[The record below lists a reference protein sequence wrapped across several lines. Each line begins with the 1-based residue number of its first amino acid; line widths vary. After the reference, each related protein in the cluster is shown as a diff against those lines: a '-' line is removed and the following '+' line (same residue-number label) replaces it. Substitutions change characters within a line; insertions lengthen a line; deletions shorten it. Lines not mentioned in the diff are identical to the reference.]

1 MKRPPPD
8 WYDAQYNARAGIPE
22 HPAILRLWSESSAQT
37 RANVPCTLDVP
48 YGSAPGETLDIF
60 AAPGAKDA
68 PVLIYIHGG
77 YWRALDKKDQSF
89 VAAPFVQAGAVV
101 VLPNHTLAPAVTVQ
115 HIVLQLVQ
123 AVAWVHR
130 HIATFGGDPRHI
142 VVAGHSAGAHLA
154 AMMLACRW
162 RDVAAD
168 LPAQPLHAALA
179 VSGVF
184 ELEPLRHAPFLSQ
197 DLKLSAAG
205 ARQLSPALMP
215 PPAQGRLVA
224 VVGGNES
231 SEFQRQNT
239 LIRRAWGPIT
249 VPVCETVPGRHHMN
263 VLNALAEPGSRLH
276 GLALALLGLR

>member
-22 HPAILRLWSESSAQT
+22 HAAILRLWSESSAQT
-37 RANVPCTLDVP
+37 RTNVPCTLDVP

-89 VAAPFVQAGAVV
+89 VATPFVQAGAVV
-101 VLPNHTLAPAVTVQ
+101 ALPNHTLAPAVTVQ

-197 DLKLSAAG
+197 DLKLSAAE
-205 ARQLSPALMP
+205 ARHLSPALMP

-224 VVGGNES
+224 VVGSDES

-263 VLNALAEPGSRLH
+263 VLNALAEPDSRLH

>member
-22 HPAILRLWSESSAQT
+22 HAAILRLWSESSAQT
-37 RANVPCTLDVP
+37 RTNVPCTLDVP

-89 VAAPFVQAGAVV
+89 VATPFVQAGAVV
-101 VLPNHTLAPAVTVQ
+101 ALPNHTLAPAVTVQ

>member
-1 MKRPPPD
+1 
-8 WYDAQYNARAGIPE
+8 
-22 HPAILRLWSESSAQT
+22 
-37 RANVPCTLDVP
+37 
-48 YGSAPGETLDIF
+48 
-60 AAPGAKDA
+60 
-68 PVLIYIHGG
+68 
-77 YWRALDKKDQSF
+77 
-89 VAAPFVQAGAVV
+89 
-101 VLPNHTLAPAVTVQ
+101 
-115 HIVLQLVQ
+115 
-123 AVAWVHR
+123 
-130 HIATFGGDPRHI
+130 
-142 VVAGHSAGAHLA
+142 
-154 AMMLACRW
+154 MMLACRW

-197 DLKLSAAG
+197 DLKLSAAE

-215 PPAQGRLVA
+215 PPALGRLVA

-263 VLNALAEPGSRLH
+263 VLNTLAEPDSRLH